1 MYEIPSTGG
10 VGSFILGL
18 RAFSAENMGLDAASS
33 WSSRQAGGCRY
44 CGLKCRQIPGRLGG
58 PPSPHP
64 ILTTSPSSLLLISRS
79 PSRRHAALMQASLGA
94 WVRGSGPLRRPL
106 SVISQS
112 TDDPMLAFSPYPKA
126 PLALPAD
133 GASSLS
139 CPVVDHSVHCSL
151 YTSEF
156 IGNSKV

>member
-1 MYEIPSTGG
+1 
-10 VGSFILGL
+10 
-18 RAFSAENMGLDAASS
+18 
-33 WSSRQAGGCRY
+33 
-44 CGLKCRQIPGRLGG
+44 
-58 PPSPHP
+58 
-64 ILTTSPSSLLLISRS
+64 
-79 PSRRHAALMQASLGA
+79 MQASLGA

-112 TDDPMLAFSPYPKA
+112 TDDPKLAFCPYPKA